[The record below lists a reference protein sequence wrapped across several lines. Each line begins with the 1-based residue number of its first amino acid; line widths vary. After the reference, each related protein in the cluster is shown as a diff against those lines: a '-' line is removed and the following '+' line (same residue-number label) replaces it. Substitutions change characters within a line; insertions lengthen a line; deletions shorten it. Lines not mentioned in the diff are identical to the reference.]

1 MEGEVKN
8 AIKDNGQEHICDTPE
23 KKGTT
28 VSKNQDAIPILSFL
42 KLVTA
47 FIAKQSTIFILMRT
61 FRTLHNL

>member
-28 VSKNQDAIPILSFL
+28 VGKNQDAIPIFSFL
-42 KLVTA
+42 KLRRLM
-47 FIAKQSTIFILMRT
+47 IFSVFYLYFCIQ
-61 FRTLHNL
+61 